1 VGGGNGK
8 IFAGRL
14 PGGVHLELTVREADK
29 PRTAE
34 HWLESARKAW
44 SKAKRKTIGLAR
56 EKNQLFF
63 SEKKYGVYEA
73 LHGYAFF
80 ARGYHGFELHAWVDD
95 RTEASDQAIRKAL
108 SALKLG
114 PNPGCGLLVRRF
126 AGSARQSCLDPEVLL
141 AAGSAYVTGNRFRVR
156 IPALAPPILAR
167 ARALA
172 KPDTFTPAQ
181 HFDLEWLGG
190 LALLEAGQAKEAI
203 AWLTRA
209 GRVAGVEA
217 ERLRRAAYDLA
228 RAYSVEGRVAEGL
241 AALNRAFSGGMPV
254 SKAQLSN
261 EKELANLRR
270 APGWETFWARRIDS
284 AR

>member
-1 VGGGNGK
+1 
-8 IFAGRL
+8 
-14 PGGVHLELTVREADK
+14 VREAGDA
-29 PRTAE
+29 RTAE
-34 HWLESARKAW
+34 QWLESARKAW
-44 SKAKRKTIGLAR
+44 SKAKRKIIGLAR
-56 EKNQLFF
+56 EKNRVYF

-80 ARGYHGFELHAWVDD
+80 ARGHHGFELHAWVDD
-95 RTEASDQAIRKAL
+95 RTEGANQAIRTAL
-108 SALKLG
+108 GALELG
-114 PNPGCGLLVRRF
+114 PNPGCGLLVPRI
-126 AGSARQSCLDPEVLL
+126 AGSARQNCLNPEVLL

-181 HFDLEWLGG
+181 RFDLEWLGG
-190 LALLEAGQAKEAI
+190 LALLETGQAKEAI

-209 GRVAGVEA
+209 SRVAGAEA

-228 RAYSVEGRVAEGL
+228 RACSVEGRVAEGL
-241 AALNRAFSGGMPV
+241 AALDRAFTGGMPV

-270 APGWETFWARRIDS
+270 DPDWETFWARRIDG